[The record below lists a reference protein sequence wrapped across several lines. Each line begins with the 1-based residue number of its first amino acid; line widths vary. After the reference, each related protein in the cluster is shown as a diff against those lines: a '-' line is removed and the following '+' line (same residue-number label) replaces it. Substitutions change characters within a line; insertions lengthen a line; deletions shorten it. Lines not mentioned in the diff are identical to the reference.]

1 MSTRGAAVE
10 GATFRDRAVYLERAG
25 ALVLAD
31 THLGRDQ
38 RSNVQLRLGEDRD
51 ITQRVVALL
60 ERFEPD
66 ELVVGGDLL
75 HSFQG
80 VPRGVRESLRDL
92 QRAVEDADA
101 RVVVTPGNHDTML
114 GELWDGPTA
123 DAHRFTDGDRE
134 VVVLHGHEPPAVDG
148 DDPADPD
155 LYVVGH
161 DHPTIEIEGQ
171 RRPCY
176 LHGRGCYRGADL
188 LMLPPFTRL
197 AAGTPVNGMSTA
209 DFMSPLVTDADLLR
223 PLVHDEAAAETL
235 AFPPLGRFR
244 ELL

>member
-38 RSNVQLRLGEDRD
+38 R
-51 ITQRVVALL
+51 
-60 ERFEPD
+60 
-66 ELVVGGDLL
+66 
-75 HSFQG
+75 
-80 VPRGVRESLRDL
+80 
-92 QRAVEDADA
+92 
-101 RVVVTPGNHDTML
+101 
-114 GELWDGPTA
+114 
-123 DAHRFTDGDRE
+123 
-134 VVVLHGHEPPAVDG
+134 VLHGHEPPAVDG

-209 DFMSPLVTDADLLR
+209 DFISPLVTDADLLR